1 MPLSNYA
8 FLIKADGYPASGQ
21 AMTLPGDGFTT
32 HIFAA
37 SDINTL
43 INASITLI
51 EDGIQLIETCG
62 GFGPDDFAALS
73 DAIGERVALG
83 QMHFDETNKLLLD
96 QLIAD

>member
-1 MPLSNYA
+1 MSLSNYA

-43 INASITLI
+43 INVANTLI
-51 EDGIQLIETCG
+51 EDGI
-62 GFGPDDFAALS
+62 
-73 DAIGERVALG
+73 
-83 QMHFDETNKLLLD
+83 
-96 QLIAD
+96 